1 MLIPKPQ
8 KGSELIGGSREN
20 SSETVTRL
28 GHIREGRT
36 RDSITQHKMVD
47 GNAVQT
53 IMGLGLEYLP
63 PPAHPHQIAHKGVE
77 SRMKVM
83 ESRFRVLGRWLREA
97 SHSMAVSEYWICQ
110 WYLD

>member
-63 PPAHPHQIAHKGVE
+63 PPAHPHPTPT
-77 SRMKVM
+77 
-83 ESRFRVLGRWLREA
+83 RVPTKE
-97 SHSMAVSEYWICQ
+97 
-110 WYLD
+110 